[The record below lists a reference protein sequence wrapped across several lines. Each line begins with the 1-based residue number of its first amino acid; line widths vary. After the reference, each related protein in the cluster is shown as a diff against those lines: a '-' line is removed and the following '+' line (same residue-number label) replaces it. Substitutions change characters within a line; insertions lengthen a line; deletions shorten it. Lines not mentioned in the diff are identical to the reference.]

1 MDYILSIDHVDT
13 CLPCYVLDHCNDDN
27 EQLIGVAVSRG
38 SRVHHVR
45 AELLGE
51 ILAYGDKLPDTI
63 TESDIVAAV
72 ADCLK
77 GLHPF
82 AAWDSSL
89 DIDDESGESCYA
101 WFRLSWESNDE

>member
-1 MDYILSIDHVDT
+1 MAYYLDITHVDT
-13 CLPCYVLDHCNDDN
+13 CLPCYVLDHCNGDD

-45 AELLGE
+45 AELLNE
-51 ILAYGDKLPDTI
+51 ILAYGDKVPEGI
-63 TESDIVAAV
+63 TEADIVAAV
-72 ADCLK
+72 TDCLK

-89 DIDDESGESCYA
+89 NADDESGESCYA
-101 WFRLSWESNDE
+101 WFRLSWESDDE

>member
-1 MDYILSIDHVDT
+1 MAYSLDIAHVDT
-13 CLPCYVLDHCNDDN
+13 CFPCYMLDHCNGDD

-45 AELLGE
+45 AELLDE
-51 ILAYGDKLPDTI
+51 ILACGDKLPEDV

-77 GLHPF
+77 SLHPF

-89 DIDDESGESCYA
+89 EKYDETGESCYA
-101 WFRLSWESNDE
+101 WFLLTWESNDE